1 MQKLGIIK
9 TSVAKAAPPEA
20 VLPADAA
27 RWRPMRDHD
36 LLYCF
41 RRDANKIHNY
51 LKLLKCRIVPEH
63 GC

>member
-9 TSVAKAAPPEA
+9 TWVSKPAPPEA
-20 VLPADAA
+20 VLPSGAA
-27 RWRPMRDHD
+27 RWRLMKDYD

-41 RRDANKIHNY
+41 RRDSNKIHNF